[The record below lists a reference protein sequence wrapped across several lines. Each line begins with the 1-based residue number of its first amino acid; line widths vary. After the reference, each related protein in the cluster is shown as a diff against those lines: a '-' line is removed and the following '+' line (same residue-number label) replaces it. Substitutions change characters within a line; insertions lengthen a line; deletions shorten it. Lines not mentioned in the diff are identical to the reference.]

1 MINNNQTHPRKKC
14 GPHFQKACQKHIWIP
29 INGVQQISQ
38 KVLLLQDSQV
48 ATADDLEDR
57 APGSWGWL
65 SWGHYC
71 TQSNCT
77 LTHTHTLADTQ
88 THRETG
94 GRQQSPCHFQLQPAH
109 VLSSDTL
116 HTAQWASAPLVPHCR
131 HREAAK
137 ELLQLCRTNTEISL
151 PEKHIILSE
160 MS

>member
-1 MINNNQTHPRKKC
+1 MWTS
-14 GPHFQKACQKHIWIP
+14 FQKACQKHILIP
-29 INGVQQISQ
+29 INGVQKKISQ
-38 KVLLLQDSQV
+38 KVLLLQDSQA
-48 ATADDLEDR
+48 ATADGPEDR

-71 TQSNCT
+71 TQSNCAF
-77 LTHTHTLADTQ
+77 THTHTRSL
-88 THRETG
+88 THRHTERLVADNSHPVISNCSLLMYWAAT
-94 GRQQSPCHFQLQPAH
+94 PYTQLSGPRP
-109 VLSSDTL
+109 
-116 HTAQWASAPLVPHCR
+116 PLVPHCR